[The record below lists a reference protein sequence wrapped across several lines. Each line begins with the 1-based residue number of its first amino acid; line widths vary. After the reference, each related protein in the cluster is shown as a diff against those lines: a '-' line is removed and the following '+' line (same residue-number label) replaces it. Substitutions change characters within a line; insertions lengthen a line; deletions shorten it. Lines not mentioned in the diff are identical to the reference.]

1 MKKEEFW
8 IGFVLLVF
16 LLVYCIPAKG
26 LAENENITL
35 GGGIYESTI
44 FNDTTIMINESLIV
58 MPGISLSL
66 INTTLLME
74 KNSYIT
80 IREGGKFFAENST
93 FTPKNEKD
101 KWCGLDLSAESAL
114 INCKI
119 VNGSVSIYYGS
130 VYDNT
135 WAYII
140 NTTVIGGGISIS
152 PPGDI
157 PISATITN
165 TTVIGGGVFIDDGEY
180 VSFENNTIKN
190 SRYGLDLLHTWKTT
204 IKNCTII
211 NNTIGIRCWM
221 SHPTL
226 VNTTISSI
234 KYDFHIGR
242 SSVKLINTTFDENKV
257 YFEDYDSEI
266 ILPNKTLTKEK
277 GLDYYFFYYPVE
289 VIGIFNL
296 CVIGI
301 VATVMIILCVIFV
314 KEIKKKNRTKNQT
327 SARGREKI

>member
-1 MKKEEFW
+1 MKKEGVW
-8 IGFVLLVF
+8 IGFTLLVF

-35 GGGIYESTI
+35 NGEGYESTI

-58 MPGISLSL
+58 VPGISLSL

-80 IREGGKFFAENST
+80 VREGGKFFAENST
-93 FTPKNEKD
+93 FAPKNEKD
-101 KWCGLDLSAESAL
+101 KWCGLDLSADSTL

-119 VNGSVSIYYGS
+119 SNGDISIYYGS

-135 WAYII
+135 WACVI
-140 NTTVIGGGISIS
+140 NTTVIGGSISIS
-152 PPGDI
+152 PPGNTA
-157 PISATITN
+157 SITN
-165 TTVIGGGVFIDDGEY
+165 TTIIGGGVFIDGGEY

-190 SRYGLDLLHTWKTT
+190 SSYGLDLLHTWKTT
-204 IKNCTII
+204 IKNCALTS
-211 NNTIGIRCWM
+211 NTIGVRCWM
-221 SHPTL
+221 SHPTI

-234 KYDFHIGR
+234 KYDFYVAR
-242 SSVKLINTTFDENKV
+242 SSVKLVNTTFDENKI
-257 YFEDYDSEI
+257 YFEDYVSKI
-266 ILPNKTLTKEK
+266 ILPDKTLTKEK

-296 CVIGI
+296 CIIGVAVTI
-301 VATVMIILCVIFV
+301 VIILCVIFV
-314 KEIKKKNRTKNQT
+314 KKTKRGRTRNQT
-327 SARGREKI
+327 NVRRGEKA